1 METERDGVERAC
13 AVETVARA
21 AVRAMDGGA
30 RSTATRGV
38 SVRPP
43 SASRGAS
50 GAHASGKRETSRLE
64 LLEAL
69 ERELDETESLVLDA
83 GARRRDA
90 RADSREGKDHARE
103 ASGSGTATTSV
114 IGAFFGD
121 ARERARAGRAATDL
135 YGTADADADEEM
147 APPTPSGQSTHGMFA
162 SFRRPKRVRWSA
174 TTIAACVC
182 AGVVAL
188 FSASESREQRAM
200 RHIHLSSLSEL
211 SCENAFVPALAQGS
225 QNTPVSRII
234 AATDHVYILTSQNC
248 DSPNV
253 TIRVPQEFADKTSCV
268 SGRVLDRCA
277 STASGVWYESHY
289 TRVSMSHGMIIK
301 HAKES
306 GFKHITVI
314 EDDTEFNDEIDVK
327 DETVEDVMKLL
338 AGDAAATSALGRV
351 KLEHK
356 DFNGESI
363 DWNVLRPAFRPH
375 LFEKFEARP
384 SQSGVGW
391 VEVTTGVR
399 DDIICPVQC
408 HCLNV
413 RMEGQLC
420 MLTSSGCD
428 LRSSDMYILHSR
440 AYDEMLDVLFTGTS
454 DTIIDHFVL
463 QNMEHTWLIHPS
475 LTIQNNLDIDNE
487 LQRDVQKLFEQKCER

>member
-1 METERDGVERAC
+1 MEGAETTGRGTRDEERGRSGLTRDEML
-13 AVETVARA
+13 A
-21 AVRAMDGGA
+21 AL
-30 RSTATRGV
+30 S
-38 SVRPP
+38 
-43 SASRGAS
+43 
-50 GAHASGKRETSRLE
+50 K
-64 LLEAL
+64 
-69 ERELDETESLVLDA
+69 ELDETESLVPLMVMSPA
-83 GARRRDA
+83 SAA
-90 RADSREGKDHARE
+90 KSKKDE
-103 ASGSGTATTSV
+103 
-114 IGAFFGD
+114 
-121 ARERARAGRAATDL
+121 GRAATGFGFGFG
-135 YGTADADADEEM
+135 YGLTEDVSDHDGDHDDADDNDVGDHDDHGVETAMGGAFGGGAKRTRWTSRRASRLGAALVGLLACAATLTTMDPYHQHH
-147 APPTPSGQSTHGMFA
+147 ARRYIRDTPLGAMD
-162 SFRRPKRVRWSA
+162 
-174 TTIAACVC
+174 C
-182 AGVVAL
+182 
-188 FSASESREQRAM
+188 ES
-200 RHIHLSSLSEL
+200 
-211 SCENAFVPALAQGS
+211 AFVPAIAGQS
-225 QNTPVSRII
+225 MTSNPYRIAGAPEHI
-234 AATDHVYILTSQNC
+234 YILTTQNC
-248 DSPNV
+248 SSPDVNV
-253 TIRVPQEFADKTSCV
+253 RVPIDWAEKASCV
-268 SGRVLDRCA
+268 SGKFLDLC
-277 STASGVWYESHY
+277 TAQAVGVWYESHY
-289 TRVSMSHGMIIK
+289 TRVSIAHGMIIK

>member
-1 METERDGVERAC
+1 MEGAETTGRGGDEGRGKSGLTRDEML
-13 AVETVARA
+13 A
-21 AVRAMDGGA
+21 AL
-30 RSTATRGV
+30 S
-38 SVRPP
+38 
-43 SASRGAS
+43 
-50 GAHASGKRETSRLE
+50 K
-64 LLEAL
+64 
-69 ERELDETESLVLDA
+69 ELDETESLVPLMERAPGSATKEKDEGRDA
-83 GARRRDA
+83 ASFGFGYGYGLTGDVSERDREYDRDHDESDDEGGETATGGAFGGEPTSRRWLSRRASRLGAAFACLMACAATLTTVEPYHQRRARRYIRDTPL
-90 RADSREGKDHARE
+90 G
-103 ASGSGTATTSV
+103 
-114 IGAFFGD
+114 
-121 ARERARAGRAATDL
+121 
-135 YGTADADADEEM
+135 EM
-147 APPTPSGQSTHGMFA
+147 D
-162 SFRRPKRVRWSA
+162 
-174 TTIAACVC
+174 C
-182 AGVVAL
+182 
-188 FSASESREQRAM
+188 ES
-200 RHIHLSSLSEL
+200 
-211 SCENAFVPALAQGS
+211 AFVPAVAGQS
-225 QNTPVSRII
+225 MTSNPYRIAGAPEHI
-234 AATDHVYILTSQNC
+234 YILTTQNC
-248 DSPNV
+248 SSPDVNV
-253 TIRVPQEFADKTSCV
+253 RVPVEWAEKASCV
-268 SGRVLDRCA
+268 SGKFLDLC
-277 STASGVWYESHY
+277 TAQAVGVWYESHY
-289 TRVSMSHGMIIK
+289 TRVSIAHGMIVK

-314 EDDTEFNDEIDVK
+314 EDDTEFNDQIDVK

-384 SQSGVGW
+384 SSTGTGW

-399 DDIICPVQC
+399 DDIVCPVQC

-487 LQRDVQKLFEQKCER
+487 LQRNVQRLFEEKCER